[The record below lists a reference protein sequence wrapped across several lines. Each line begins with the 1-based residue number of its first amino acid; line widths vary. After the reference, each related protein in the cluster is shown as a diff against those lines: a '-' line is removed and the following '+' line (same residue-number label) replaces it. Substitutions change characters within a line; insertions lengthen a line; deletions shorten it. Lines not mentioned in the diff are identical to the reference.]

1 VFGSDSV
8 YWISVTLACLLGAM
22 APGPSLGVVFNYA
35 LSVDRR
41 VGIYCA
47 LAHAIAI
54 AVYAAISAFGLLTI
68 FHKSAAVFNI
78 VQLLGI
84 LFLVLLAIK
93 LLTGSNNPTSLST
106 SAHSNSRWQAARDGF
121 LIAFVNPKVMLFF
134 TALFSQFLREDM
146 NYLDKLSLV
155 LIASV
160 VDGLWYLIVVLMIT
174 KATAMIKLQQ
184 QVWVVDKL
192 FGVFLLLISVYFL
205 NQLWPQIVQ
214 N

>member
-1 VFGSDSV
+1 
-8 YWISVTLACLLGAM
+8 
-22 APGPSLGVVFNYA
+22 
-35 LSVDRR
+35 
-41 VGIYCA
+41 
-47 LAHAIAI
+47 
-54 AVYAAISAFGLLTI
+54 
-68 FHKSAAVFNI
+68 
-78 VQLLGI
+78 
-84 LFLVLLAIK
+84 
-93 LLTGSNNPTSLST
+93 
-106 SAHSNSRWQAARDGF
+106 
-121 LIAFVNPKVMLFF
+121 MLFF